1 MPYYRIALIGGDG
14 IGPEVV
20 QEGARVLKAVEGDGL
35 HFSFEVAEVGAAL
48 YRRTGEDLP
57 RETIELCRQTDAI
70 LFGAAGL
77 PDVRHA
83 DGTELVPQITLRMVL
98 DLYAGVRPIKLFP
111 GVPSPLA
118 LPTKARRAK
127 SSASSLPTSSARRR
141 CTNVSTRS
149 PPAV

>member
-57 RETIELCRQTDAI
+57 PETIELCRQTDAI

-83 DGTELVPQITLRMVL
+83 DGHRAGASDHAPDGPRSLRGRAA
-98 DLYAGVRPIKLFP
+98 DQ
-111 GVPSPLA
+111 A
-118 LPTKARRAK
+118 LPRRAE
-127 SSASSLPTSSARRR
+127 PARAAGGREDR
-141 CTNVSTRS
+141 
-149 PPAV
+149 